1 MRAAEMLYFTAAKLM
16 PEALDAKVKNFG
28 GFENW

>member
-16 PEALDAKVKNFG
+16 PEALDAKVRDFWG
-28 GFENW
+28 IC